1 MQICTGISL
10 RNNPA
15 PPGKRMYG
23 IEYTKMENVMIKEI
37 EILLALLL
45 SVVLGFAIGLER
57 KYRLK
62 EAGIRTHTIVCF
74 GSALMMVV
82 SKNAFGADAD
92 AARVAAQIVS
102 GIGFLGA
109 GMIVYR
115 QHEVRG
121 LTTAA
126 GVWTT
131 AGIGMACGST
141 EVIMY
146 IIAVGAT
153 VIMIAV
159 QCLFHLPCRI
169 FRTRRTY
176 SVKIEF
182 VQKVDENLKIKELF
196 GTDRFNKLVITRE
209 DGQTIYSA
217 TLNTEKEFSSTRLN
231 EIMTEHTFIRSLE
244 RCDND

>member
-1 MQICTGISL
+1 
-10 RNNPA
+10 
-15 PPGKRMYG
+15 
-23 IEYTKMENVMIKEI
+23 MEEFKE
-37 EILLALLL
+37 ELILLLPLLL

-62 EAGIRTHTIVCF
+62 EAGVRTHTIVCF
-74 GSALMMVV
+74 GAALMMVV
-82 SKNAFGADAD
+82 SKHAFEGADT
-92 AARVAAQIVS
+92 ARVAAQIVS
-102 GIGFLGA
+102 GIGFIGA

-131 AGIGMACGST
+131 AGIGMACGSGQLYWLA
-141 EVIMY
+141 I
-146 IIAVGAT
+146 GAT
-153 VIMIAV
+153 ILMITI
-159 QCLFHLPCRI
+159 QFILHLP
-169 FRTRRTY
+169 FRVFSHPKTY

-182 VQKVDENLKIKELF
+182 VQEVDENLKIKELF

-209 DGQTIYSA
+209 NGQTIYSA
-217 TLNTEKEFSSTRLN
+217 TLNTEREYSSTRLN
-231 EIMTEHTFIRSLE
+231 EIMQEHTFIRSLE